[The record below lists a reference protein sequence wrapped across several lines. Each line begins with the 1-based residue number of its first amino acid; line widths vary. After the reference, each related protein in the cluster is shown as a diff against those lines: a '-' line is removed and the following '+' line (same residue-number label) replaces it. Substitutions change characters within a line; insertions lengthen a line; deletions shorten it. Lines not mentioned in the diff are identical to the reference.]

1 MKKRIISLV
10 LVLCMVA
17 AILPIPAGAYVGDIP
32 GVDYT
37 RIEYNTILDQEVK
50 FTIGE
55 HQFTGKLSNGN
66 RLDDEE
72 VDGIIREFMTSYNIT
87 SEELQT
93 LHAIEGKALKY
104 DESREVPPRVLVEL
118 MLAACG
124 VDNAEDLSKILSGD
138 ATFDLSTLTGES
150 VLKKLK
156 DMAID
161 KLIDFALGKV
171 VGETYKEL
179 FGLVKNVGT
188 VATRE
193 YMEYVASDE
202 NAQRNFAAA
211 LALEK
216 FYSLCNARIKAK
228 ERELGQ
234 AQWRLTCNESV
245 ITTKTLFGSINVPQI
260 WKLAVDLTQTTP
272 DPIDPNGWGG
282 IYTGVVQINVNHD
295 MKPFDQQFMNSI
307 ALKSSSVFSALSA
320 YFKFS
325 DQYTTGSTMKRQLR
339 NGNFSIQLGYGDA
352 KNGQVEKEF
361 SLAGFEDLS
370 YIWISHPI
378 YGGLEGSYWSNGH
391 AHVSQGGVTVSG
403 DCNITFWFHGEPTGG
418 NEGLMIDMYNYTN
431 TVIVSVNGPFISE
444 TIDNSGGGM
453 VSSTVAVDN
462 TVYEELKGG
471 CTITITGV
479 D

>member
-1 MKKRIISLV
+1 MKKIMV
-10 LVLCMVA
+10 LLLAMVLMVGM
-17 AILPIPAGAYVGDIP
+17 LPVGTQAYVGDIP

-37 RIEYNTILDQEVK
+37 RIEYNTVLDQEVK
-50 FTIGE
+50 FSLGGHE
-55 HQFTGKLSNGN
+55 FTGKLSNGN
-66 RLDDEE
+66 RLEDEE
-72 VDGIIREFMTSYNIT
+72 VDGIIREFMKSYNIT
-87 SEELQT
+87 SEDLKS
-93 LHAIEGKALKY
+93 LHAIADKGLQY
-104 DESREVPPRVLVEL
+104 DEDREVPPRVLVEL

-202 NAQRNFAAA
+202 NAQRSFAAA

-234 AQWRLTCNESV
+234 SQWRLTCNESV
-245 ITTKTLFGSINVPQI
+245 VTTKTLFGSINVPQI
-260 WKLAVDLTQTTP
+260 WKLAVDLTQTTT
-272 DPIDPNGWGG
+272 DSADPNGWGG
-282 IYTGVVQINVNHD
+282 VYTGVVQINVNHD

-307 ALKSSSVFSALSA
+307 ALKSSPVFAQV
-320 YFKFS
+320 S

-339 NGNFSIQLGYGDA
+339 NADFSIQLGFADI
-352 KNGQVEKEF
+352 KNGQVQKKF

-378 YGGLEGSYWSNGH
+378 RGGLNAGPWVNGH
-391 AHVSQGGVTVSG
+391 ARVSEGGVTVSG
-403 DCNITFWFHGEPTGG
+403 DCEIKYWFHGEPTAG
-418 NEGLMIDMYNYTN
+418 NEGLMIDMYNYYN
-431 TVIVSVNGPFISE
+431 TVIVSVNGPFISK
-444 TIDNSGGGM
+444 TIDNSDSGM
-453 VSSTVAVDN
+453 VSTTVAVDN
-462 TVYEELKGG
+462 TVYEELKNG
-471 CTITITGV
+471 CSITISGV

>member
-1 MKKRIISLV
+1 MKKRIISFL
-10 LVLCMVA
+10 LILCMVLSL
-17 AILPIPAGAYVGDIP
+17 LPVTADAYVGDIP

-50 FTIGE
+50 FKIGSHE
-55 HQFTGKLSNGN
+55 FTGKLSNGN

-193 YMEYVASDE
+193 YMEYVASGE
-202 NAQRNFAAA
+202 NAQRSFAAA

-216 FYSLCNARIKAK
+216 FYSLCNARIKAR
-228 ERELGQ
+228 EQELGQ
-234 AQWRLTCNESV
+234 AQWRLTCNETV

-307 ALKSSSVFSALSA
+307 ALKSSSAFSALSA

-352 KNGQVEKEF
+352 KNGQVQKEF

-370 YIWISHPI
+370 NVWISHPI
-378 YGGLEGSYWSNGH
+378 KAACEYGPYSNGY
-391 AHVSQGGVTVSG
+391 AYVSVSG
-403 DCNITFWFHGEPTGG
+403 GHGEAWAYFTTWFHGEPTAN
-418 NEGLMIDMYNYTN
+418 NEGLMIDMYNYVSDSRVKVSAMGI
-431 TVIVSVNGPFISE
+431 TVAEDFG
-444 TIDNSGGGM
+444 NSGM
-453 VSSTVAVDN
+453 VSATIARDN
-462 TVYEELKGG
+462 TVYDELKGG
-471 CTITITGV
+471 CSITISGV

>member
-1 MKKRIISLV
+1 MKKRIISL
-10 LVLCMVA
+10 LLLICMVVA
-17 AILPIPAGAYVGDIP
+17 VLPISTRAYVGDIP

-37 RIEYNTILDQEVK
+37 RIEYNTILDQEVQ

-66 RLDDEE
+66 RLEDEE

-138 ATFDLSTLTGES
+138 ATFDLSKLTGES

-202 NAQRNFAAA
+202 NAQRSFAAA

-216 FYSLCNARIKAK
+216 FYSLCNARIKAR

-234 AQWRLTCNESV
+234 AQWRLTCNETV

-272 DPIDPNGWGG
+272 DPVDPNGWGG

-295 MKPFDQQFMNSI
+295 MKPFDQQFLDKFFKTSGLPI
-307 ALKSSSVFSALSA
+307 AGYGSMFS
-320 YFKFS
+320 YH
-325 DQYTTGSTMKRQLR
+325 DEYTTGSTLKRQLR
-339 NGNFSIQLGYGDA
+339 NGNFSIQLGYADA

-361 SLAGFEDLS
+361 SFAGFEDLS
-370 YIWISHPI
+370 NVWISHPI
-378 YGGLEGSYWSNGH
+378 KAACEYDLYNNGH
-391 AHVSQGGVTVSG
+391 AYVSVSG
-403 DCNITFWFHGEPTGG
+403 GYGEAWAYFTTWFHGEPTAN
-418 NEGLMIDMYNYTN
+418 NEGLMIDMYNYVFDSRVKVSAMGI
-431 TVIVSVNGPFISE
+431 TVAEDFGDS
-444 TIDNSGGGM
+444 GM
-453 VSSTVAVDN
+453 VSATIARDN
-462 TVYEELKGG
+462 TVYDELKGG

>member
-50 FTIGE
+50 FKIGSHE
-55 HQFTGKLSNGN
+55 FTGKLSNGN

-202 NAQRNFAAA
+202 NAQRSFAAA

-216 FYSLCNARIKAK
+216 FYSLCNARIKAR

-234 AQWRLTCNESV
+234 AQWRLTCNETV

-320 YFKFS
+320 YFRFS

-352 KNGQVEKEF
+352 KNGQVQKDF

-378 YGGLEGSYWSNGH
+378 RGGLNVGLWANGH
-391 AHVSQGGVTVSG
+391 AHVSEGGVTANG
-403 DCNITFWFHGEPTGG
+403 DCEIKYWFHGEPTAG
-418 NEGLMIDMYNYTN
+418 NEGLMIDMYSYYN
-431 TVIVSVNGPFISE
+431 TVIVSVTTPFWSN
-444 TIDNSGGGM
+444 TIDNSDGGM
-453 VSSTVAVDN
+453 VSATIARDN
-462 TVYEELKGG
+462 NVYEELKKG
-471 CTITITGV
+471 CTITISGV

>member
-50 FTIGE
+50 FKIGSHE
-55 HQFTGKLSNGN
+55 FTGKLSNGN
-66 RLDDEE
+66 RLEDEE

-202 NAQRNFAAA
+202 NAQRSFAAA

-216 FYSLCNARIKAK
+216 FYSLCNARIKAR
-228 ERELGQ
+228 EQELGQ

-245 ITTKTLFGSINVPQI
+245 VTSKTLFGSIMVPQI

-272 DPIDPNGWGG
+272 DPVDPNGWGG
-282 IYTGVVQINVNHD
+282 IYTGVVQININHD
-295 MKPFDQQFMNSI
+295 MAPFDKAFLDSFFKTSGLPI
-307 ALKSSSVFSALSA
+307 AGFGSVFS
-320 YFKFS
+320 YH
-325 DQYTTGSTMKRQLR
+325 DEYTTGSTMKRQLR
-339 NGNFSIQLGYGDA
+339 NGNFSIQLGYADA
-352 KNGQVEKEF
+352 KNGQVQKEF

-378 YGGLEGSYWSNGH
+378 RMAAEIDLWNNGEAH
-391 AHVSQGGVTVSG
+391 ASQNGVTV
-403 DCNITFWFHGEPTGG
+403 DAYHNTNIWFHGEPTAN
-418 NEGLMIDMYNYTN
+418 NEGLMIDMYNY
-431 TVIVSVNGPFISE
+431 VSDIRVYAHASGISVAE
-444 TIDNSGGGM
+444 DYGESGM
-453 VSSTVAVDN
+453 VSATIARDN
-462 TVYEELKGG
+462 DVYEELKKG
-471 CTITITGV
+471 CTITISGV

>member
-1 MKKRIISLV
+1 MKKRILSLLLAAALV
-10 LVLCMVA
+10 LSVFPLSA
-17 AILPIPAGAYVGDIP
+17 SAYVGDIP

-50 FTIGE
+50 FSIGSHE
-55 HQFTGKLSNGN
+55 FTGMLSNGN
-66 RLDDEE
+66 RLEDEE
-72 VDGIIREFMTSYNIT
+72 VDGIIREFMGSYNIT

-104 DESREVPPRVLVEL
+104 DESREVPPRVLAEL
-118 MLAACG
+118 LLSACG
-124 VDNAEDLSKILSGD
+124 VDNAETLSKILSGD
-138 ATFDLSTLTGES
+138 ATFDLSKLTGES

-171 VGETYKEL
+171 AGETYKEL
-179 FGLVKNVGT
+179 FTLAKNVGT

-202 NAQRNFAAA
+202 NAQRSFAAA

-216 FYSLCNARIKAK
+216 FYSLCNSRIKAR

-245 ITTKTLFGSINVPQI
+245 ITSKTLFGSILVPQI
-260 WKLAVDLTQTTP
+260 WKLAVDLKQTTP

-282 IYTGVVQINVNHD
+282 IYTGVVQLNVNHD
-295 MKPFDQQFMNSI
+295 MAPFDQQFLDKFFMTSGLPI
-307 ALKSSSVFSALSA
+307 VGMSGMFS
-320 YFKFS
+320 YH
-325 DQYTTGSTMKRQLR
+325 DEYTAGSTMKRQLR
-339 NGNFSIQLGYGDA
+339 NGNFSIQLGYADA
-352 KNGQVEKEF
+352 ENGQVEKEF

-370 YIWISHPI
+370 NVWISHPI
-378 YGGLEGSYWSNGH
+378 KAACEYDLYNNGH
-391 AHVSQGGVTVSG
+391 AHVSVSG
-403 DCNITFWFHGEPTGG
+403 GSGDAYCYFTTWFHGEPTAN
-418 NEGLMIDMYNYTN
+418 NEGLMIDMYNYVQDVRVRVSARGI
-431 TVIVSVNGPFISE
+431 TVAEDFGGSGMISS
-444 TIDNSGGGM
+444 TIARDNS
-453 VSSTVAVDN
+453 
-462 TVYEELKGG
+462 VYEELKGA
-471 CTITITGV
+471 CKITISGV

>member
-17 AILPIPAGAYVGDIP
+17 AVLPIPASAYVGDIP

-50 FTIGE
+50 FKIGSHE
-55 HQFTGKLSNGN
+55 FTGKLSNGN
-66 RLDDEE
+66 RLEDEE

-138 ATFDLSTLTGES
+138 ATFDLSKLTGES

-202 NAQRNFAAA
+202 NAQRSFAAA

-216 FYSLCNARIKAK
+216 FYSLCNARIKAR

-234 AQWRLTCNESV
+234 AQWRLTCNETV

-295 MKPFDQQFMNSI
+295 MKPFDQQFLDKFFKTSGLPIAGFGSI
-307 ALKSSSVFSALSA
+307 FS
-320 YFKFS
+320 YH
-325 DQYTTGSTMKRQLR
+325 DEYTTGSTMKRQLR
-339 NGNFSIQLGYGDA
+339 NGNFSIQLGYADA

-370 YIWISHPI
+370 NVWISHPI
-378 YGGLEGSYWSNGH
+378 KAACEYDLYNNGY
-391 AHVSQGGVTVSG
+391 AYVSVSG
-403 DCNITFWFHGEPTGG
+403 GHGEAWAYFTTWFHGEPTAN
-418 NEGLMIDMYNYTN
+418 NEGLMIDMYNYVSDIRVKVSAMGI
-431 TVIVSVNGPFISE
+431 TVAEDFGDS
-444 TIDNSGGGM
+444 GM
-453 VSSTVAVDN
+453 VSATIARDN
-462 TVYEELKGG
+462 TVYDELKGG
-471 CTITITGV
+471 CSITISGV

>member
-66 RLDDEE
+66 RLEDEE

-138 ATFDLSTLTGES
+138 ATFDLSKLTGES

-202 NAQRNFAAA
+202 NAQRSFAAA

-216 FYSLCNARIKAK
+216 FYSLCNARIKAR
-228 ERELGQ
+228 EQELGQ

-245 ITTKTLFGSINVPQI
+245 VTSKTLFGSIMVPQI

-295 MKPFDQQFMNSI
+295 MKPFDQQFLDKFFKTSGLPI
-307 ALKSSSVFSALSA
+307 AGYGSMFS
-320 YFKFS
+320 YH
-325 DQYTTGSTMKRQLR
+325 DEYTTGSTMKRQLR

-378 YGGLEGSYWSNGH
+378 KAACEYDLYENGH
-391 AHVSQGGVTVSG
+391 AHVSGSGGPG
-403 DCNITFWFHGEPTGG
+403 DAYCYFTTWFHGEPTAN
-418 NEGLMIDMYNYTN
+418 NEGLMIDMYNYVSDVRVRVSAMGI
-431 TVIVSVNGPFISE
+431 TVAEDFGES
-444 TIDNSGGGM
+444 GM
-453 VSSTVAVDN
+453 VSATIARDN
-462 TVYEELKGG
+462 DVYEELKKG
-471 CTITITGV
+471 CTITISGV